1 MFWRFL
7 NKILSP
13 IFYQHAKFCASH
25 QVSVMVI
32 TIFIVIPL
40 CYPAF
45 DTYYLSSIKEDSSK
59 SFFWESPSSRTPITE
74 EIFAEKCGT
83 KPPLRVQQIK
93 ISTTKN
99 NKLQN
104 VLEKDM
110 LLWTLNLQEKLS
122 TTSITYPHNT
132 VSPLISSSVL
142 IEANNKN
149 NPKKDPLPYTLS
161 NLCFKPINDNRC
173 LIHSPLEYWSNNPQR
188 LLKDHSIFNTI
199 SKANKT
205 NSFDIPI
212 PIDSVFGN
220 PVYDKRTGK
229 IISADSIILTYFFKD
244 IGDDCN
250 EGETIAIWEMLW
262 KKMAEDDNHSHY
274 RENSRIKAIDIS
286 TSHDESKHLLYE
298 EDVTICNY
306 DYWCGEC
313 CYFDKGC
320 YFYFNGI
327 RRLESVG
334 NSITKN
340 VATRLLLLPLS
351 CVINVDSLQEFCI
364 FISVTMIIDY
374 LLQMSLY
381 ITILSIDLRR
391 LEISDL
397 YNRKVITPITKSNNI
412 RKLSVSVE
420 SNSALLIIASLTN
433 AYKVKTDLLSL
444 TFVSDFFGN
453 STVPESNLN
462 TTLWETSTATTTDKF
477 WDIVNP
483 QKSDQY
489 FQFRPIK
496 FISIIQNF
504 DSADTNNQSNNN
516 QKSNNNET
524 TSTSTKYFATP
535 RVVTLRGCHSA
546 DVDLLCANS
555 YNKIISTGI
564 DKHITSWNGKQGI
577 PLKKLE
583 RYLRRCDTCKCKT
596 TGGRKKCI
604 SWPVRAMCMSEQ
616 TDLAAAGFEDGVVRV
631 WDLNSGQA
639 MFILK
644 DTVEDVES
652 LINTMSSY
660 STKERVTC
668 LKFIASPSLPS
679 YNSSSSSCDVV
690 HTIFTHQKGGITY
703 LCVVGEDEKQD
714 YNHDKLV
721 VLTGARDGSVKCW
734 ARNIHYPHSNE
745 STPSNNHNNS
755 NDSSSS
761 QPHKFRWDLLY
772 TIPGRPNYAIT
783 CIATKII
790 KKDSIGILVTGTSDG
805 QVNVYDYR
813 TSKLIVTLSKGLLAK
828 QKSKKKHKKPTLQK
842 HSLLQQQYHSITNI
856 IIHPL
861 KEKSCPCGNTE
872 EPGGFTIV
880 TSSVDEKVLVWQLV
894 RNVMDCTCISLNF
907 DYHLS
912 NNKANK
918 KNLSPSSITSV
929 TNNINDNLTRFKNN
943 VSNQLNNHQKV
954 AEWNGVVSYQSKF
967 IGHISQLGGSAIVLA
982 REHVVGVRKVKN
994 SKNKQCHGAEGEWEV
1009 WMLDINEPQAIESN
1023 NLCTGDNNDI
1033 DNEDEDEEDD
1043 LVELSVQTISLVNEK
1058 DLFEEQQKHKNEQLK
1073 LQEKASSVELKGFV
1087 RKHENDKN
1095 EILPFAYIRQ
1105 VVKVGEEGV
1114 AVAYGNFIKV
1124 VYFEGSSDDDELIDK
1139 DVS

>member
-1 MFWRFL
+1 
-7 NKILSP
+7 
-13 IFYQHAKFCASH
+13 
-25 QVSVMVI
+25 MVI

-45 DTYYLSSIKEDSSK
+45 DTYYLNSIKEDTSK

-110 LLWTLNLQEKLS
+110 LLWTLNLQEQLS

-132 VSPLISSSVL
+132 VSPLISSVL

-173 LIHSPLEYWSNNPQR
+173 LIHSPLEYWSNNAQR

-262 KKMAEDDNHSHY
+262 KKMAEDDSHSHY
-274 RENSRIKAIDIS
+274 PVDLDSGRSNIS
-286 TSHDESKHLLYE
+286 AEVVLLIVEYL
-298 EDVTICNY
+298 ILFSY
-306 DYWCGEC
+306 
-313 CYFDKGC
+313 
-320 YFYFNGI
+320 I
-327 RRLESVG
+327 SLSLRRLNSVKSKIGLAFSTIAQLLASLIISLRLEGVG

-340 VATRLLLLPLS
+340 VVTRLLLLPLS

-364 FISVTMIIDY
+364 FISVTMITDY

-412 RKLSVSVE
+412 RKLSVS
-420 SNSALLIIASLTN
+420 ALLIITSLTN

-489 FQFRPIK
+489 FEFRPMK

-504 DSADTNNQSNNN
+504 DGADTNNQSNNN

-564 DKHITSWNGKQGI
+564 DKHITSWNGKRGI

-652 LINTMSSY
+652 SSL
-660 STKERVTC
+660 S
-668 LKFIASPSLPS
+668 SLE
-679 YNSSSSSCDVV
+679 NNKSSVILLATYRNGYFREWDLVSGQVV

-721 VLTGARDGSVKCW
+721 VFTGARDGSVKCW
-734 ARNIHYPHSNE
+734 ARNIHYSHNNE
-745 STPSNNHNNS
+745 STPSNHHNNS

-842 HSLLQQQYHSITNI
+842 HSLLQQQYQ
-856 IIHPL
+856 
-861 KEKSCPCGNTE
+861 KSCPCGNTE

-1087 RKHENDKN
+1087 RKPQKRCGSVMINKVNSDNDKSRNNNGSEQSLLNFEDENDKN

-1124 VYFEGSSDDDELIDK
+1124 VYFEGSSDDDELIDN

>member
-1 MFWRFL
+1 MVLLIVEYLILFSYISLSLRRL
-7 NKILSP
+7 NSVKSKIGLAFSTIAQLLASLIISLSICSLFDITLTLLSWKMLP
-13 IFYQHAKFCASH
+13 F
-25 QVSVMVI
+25 VI
-32 TIFIVIPL
+32 MIIGVENVVTLTKAVTSTSMGLEYIYMCDIFI
-40 CYPAF
+40 
-45 DTYYLSSIKEDSSK
+45 
-59 SFFWESPSSRTPITE
+59 
-74 EIFAEKCGT
+74 G
-83 KPPLRVQQIK
+83 
-93 ISTTKN
+93 
-99 NKLQN
+99 
-104 VLEKDM
+104 
-110 LLWTLNLQEKLS
+110 
-122 TTSITYPHNT
+122 
-132 VSPLISSSVL
+132 
-142 IEANNKN
+142 
-149 NPKKDPLPYTLS
+149 
-161 NLCFKPINDNRC
+161 
-173 LIHSPLEYWSNNPQR
+173 
-188 LLKDHSIFNTI
+188 
-199 SKANKT
+199 
-205 NSFDIPI
+205 
-212 PIDSVFGN
+212 
-220 PVYDKRTGK
+220 
-229 IISADSIILTYFFKD
+229 
-244 IGDDCN
+244 
-250 EGETIAIWEMLW
+250 
-262 KKMAEDDNHSHY
+262 
-274 RENSRIKAIDIS
+274 
-286 TSHDESKHLLYE
+286 
-298 EDVTICNY
+298 
-306 DYWCGEC
+306 
-313 CYFDKGC
+313 
-320 YFYFNGI
+320 
-327 RRLESVG
+327 LESVG

-679 YNSSSSSCDVV
+679 YNSSSSSCD
-690 HTIFTHQKGGITY
+690 GGITY

-842 HSLLQQQYHSITNI
+842 HSLLQQQYQ
-856 IIHPL
+856 
-861 KEKSCPCGNTE
+861 KSCPCGNTE

-1087 RKHENDKN
+1087 RKPQKRYGSVMINKVNSDNDKSRNNNGNEQSLLNFEDENDKN